1 MTPGLKKWARYELPG
16 VNNEVLEK
24 PPIYARSPAQRTE
37 VVQLWGAICD
47 NLGVERC
54 GASGNHPGASTKMSN
69 DSVGEA
75 CKGEVKPSIASM
87 LRPLYG
93 TVESGATGQMGFPLK
108 AYADNRQMGGGL
120 GSFSSSLAVGDG
132 SISATAAEA
141 AARVTGRSQRG
152 TTLEEVKIHFTGR
165 VEPGEVCDAGGASSR

>member
-16 VNNEVLEK
+16 VNNVVLEK

-47 NLGVERC
+47 NLGVER
-54 GASGNHPGASTKMSN
+54 GASGNNPGASAEMSN
-69 DSVGEA
+69 GSVGEA
-75 CKGEVKPSIASM
+75 SKGEVKPSIAAM

-93 TVESGATGQMGFPLK
+93 TVESGTTGQMGIPLK
-108 AYADNRQMGGGL
+108 AYTDNVGGGL
-120 GSFSSSLAVGDG
+120 GSFSSSLSVGDG

-141 AARVTGRSQRG
+141 VARVRRGSQRW
-152 TTLEEVKIHFTGR
+152 TTLEEVKVHFAGR
-165 VEPGEVCDAGGASSR
+165 VDPGEACDAGGASSR